1 MMKMGRE
8 GFEIEYKKAAGRL
21 PRSLWET
28 YSSFSN
34 TSGGRIVLGVTET
47 DGGYE
52 VTGVESP
59 QKLVDDFWNIV
70 CNKQKVSRNI
80 LLDRN
85 VRIESMEG
93 RDVIVI
99 DVPEADRRFKPVF
112 INGDMDGGTYV
123 RYGGGDH
130 LCDMTQIAG
139 MIRDAQ
145 DVPNDNS
152 PLAEIPLEG
161 LNMDSVRA
169 YRREFKRENPDS
181 ELIELDDLRFL
192 ELLGAVGRIGDEMH
206 PTAAGALMFGNSLY
220 TVRTF
225 PGFFLDYREFRSDG
239 PDWCD
244 RISSMRPGNGD
255 NVFDFFSLV
264 SERVRRS
271 LPEPLEFDSSMVR
284 VDDNGMRRAARE
296 LLMNALVHADYSG
309 ETGVTIDLRPDRL
322 TIANPGLFRIPV
334 DRALEGG
341 MSSPRNPTL
350 FRMFGLIGRSERAGT
365 GVFRSMAAMEASGL
379 PAPEI
384 TQERFPSRTVV
395 TVRLRAAEPYDLDS
409 AILTLMSN
417 DSSITVDGLS
427 TKSGVGR
434 SKVYAHL
441 RALMESG
448 IVSREGNHRN
458 GRWVVNSE
466 RRRGPVSE
474 PADLEHAERLEEHVN
489 LAQLGYAVGRQG
501 VGQGAAVHQGRDHD
515 HHPAVI
521 LQMLRG
527 ALQEG
532 RERPHAVIPSGPGPS
547 QVPLVVHGEVR
558 QVEDYRVEPALH
570 GAVDVRLDDANIQGV
585 SNGVPMCQIDRLRV
599 DVPAY
604 DLAAV
609 GSAVQRDDT

>member
-1 MMKMGRE
+1 MMRLGRE
-8 GFEIEYKKAAGRL
+8 GFEIEYKKATERL

-28 YSSFSN
+28 YSSFAN
-34 TSGGRIVLGVTET
+34 TSGGRIVLGVSET

-52 VTGVESP
+52 VTGVDSP

-93 RDVIVI
+93 HDVIVI

-112 INGDMDGGTYV
+112 INGDMDGGTYI

-130 LCDMTQIAG
+130 LCDMTQIAD

-145 DVPNDNS
+145 DVPKDNA
-152 PLAEIPLEG
+152 PLGEIPLEA

-181 ELIELDDLRFL
+181 ELIDLDDLRFL
-192 ELLGAVGRIGDEMH
+192 ELLGAVGKIEGEMH

-220 TVRTF
+220 TMRTF
-225 PGFFLDYREFRSDG
+225 PGFFLDYREFRTDG

-271 LPEPLEFDSSMVR
+271 LPEPLEFNSSMVR
-284 VDDNGMRRAARE
+284 VEDNGMRRAARE

-309 ETGVTIDLRPDRL
+309 ETGVTIDLKTDNL

-341 MSSPRNPTL
+341 LSSPRNPTL

-365 GVFRSMAAMEASGL
+365 GVFRSKTAMEAAGL

-395 TVRLRAAEPYDLDS
+395 TLRLRAAEACDLDS
-409 AILTLMSN
+409 TILALMSK
-417 DSSITVDGLS
+417 DSTITVDGLS
-427 TKSGVGR
+427 SQSGVGR

-448 IVSREGNHRN
+448 IVSREGNNRN
-458 GRWVVNSE
+458 GRWVVNPGRNGG
-466 RRRGPVSE
+466 RRCSKPVY
-474 PADLEHAERLEEHVN
+474 LQHAERLEEHVD
-489 LAQLGYAVGRQG
+489 LAQSGHAVMRQQI
-501 VGQGAAVHQGRDHD
+501 GQGAAVHQRRNHDDDPPVPIQMVGR
-515 HHPAVI
+515 
-521 LQMLRG
+521 
-527 ALQEG
+527 ALQQG
-532 RERPHAVIPSGPGPS
+532 QQRSHTVIPAGPGLC
-547 QVPLVVHGEVR
+547 QIPLFVHREVR
-558 QVEDYRVEPALH
+558 EIEDYRIEPALH
-570 GAVDVRLDDANIQGV
+570 SAVDVRLHDADIQSV
-585 SNGVPMCQIDRLRV
+585 SDRVPMC
-599 DVPAY
+599 
-604 DLAAV
+604 
-609 GSAVQRDDT
+609 

>member
-1 MMKMGRE
+1 MMRLGRE
-8 GFEIEYKKAAGRL
+8 GFEIEYKKATEML

-28 YSSFSN
+28 YSSFAN
-34 TSGGRIVLGVTET
+34 TSGGRIVLGVSET

-52 VTGVESP
+52 VTGVDSP

-93 RDVIVI
+93 HDVIVI

-112 INGDMDGGTYV
+112 INGDMDGGTYI

-130 LCDMTQIAG
+130 LCDMTQIAD

-145 DVPNDNS
+145 DVPKDNA
-152 PLAEIPLEG
+152 PLGEIPLEA

-181 ELIELDDLRFL
+181 ELIDLDDLKFL
-192 ELLGAVGRIGDEMH
+192 ELLGAVGEIEGEMH

-220 TVRTF
+220 TMRTF
-225 PGFFLDYREFRSDG
+225 PGFFLDYREFRTDG

-271 LPEPLEFDSSMVR
+271 LPEPLEFNSSMVR
-284 VDDNGMRRAARE
+284 VEDNGMRRAARE

-309 ETGVTIDLRPDRL
+309 ETGVTIDLKTDSL

-341 MSSPRNPTL
+341 LSSPRNPTL

-365 GVFRSMAAMEASGL
+365 GVFRSKAAMEAAGL

-395 TVRLRAAEPYDLDS
+395 TLRLRAAEACDLDS
-409 AILTLMSN
+409 TILALMSK
-417 DSSITVDGLS
+417 DSTITVDGLS
-427 TKSGVGR
+427 SQSGVGR

-448 IVSREGNHRN
+448 IVSREGNNRN
-458 GRWVVNSE
+458 GRWVVNPDRNGG
-466 RRRGPVSE
+466 RRCSE
-474 PADLEHAERLEEHVN
+474 PAYLQHAERLEEHVD
-489 LAQLGYAVGRQG
+489 LAQSGHAVMRQQI
-501 VGQGAAVHQGRDHD
+501 GQGAAVHQRRNHDDDPPVPIQMVGR
-515 HHPAVI
+515 
-521 LQMLRG
+521 
-527 ALQEG
+527 ALQQG
-532 RERPHAVIPSGPGPS
+532 RQRPHPVVPSGPGLCQIPIF
-547 QVPLVVHGEVR
+547 VHGEVR
-558 QVEDYRVEPALH
+558 EVEDYRVEPALD
-570 GAVDVRLDDANIQGV
+570 GAVDIRLHDADIQSV
-585 SNGVPMCQIDRLRV
+585 SDRVPMC
-599 DVPAY
+599 
-604 DLAAV
+604 
-609 GSAVQRDDT
+609 